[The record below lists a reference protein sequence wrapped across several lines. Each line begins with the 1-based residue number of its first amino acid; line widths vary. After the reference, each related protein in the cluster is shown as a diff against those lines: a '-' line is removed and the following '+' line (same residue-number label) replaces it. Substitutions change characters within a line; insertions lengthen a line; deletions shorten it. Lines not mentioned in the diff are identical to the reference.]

1 MPNFKLHYFG
11 VSARGE
17 LIRLL
22 FAVSGIDF
30 EDVRINLEEWS
41 ALKEKT
47 PLGLNFKININIIYI
62 NR

>member
-1 MPNFKLHYFG
+1 
-11 VSARGE
+11 
-17 LIRLL
+17 
-22 FAVSGIDF
+22 
-30 EDVRINLEEWS
+30 VRINLEEWS